1 MSLLTRLFLLVL
13 LAVLPAIG
21 IQAYSEWELRR
32 IREAQVHEEA
42 LRLAR
47 LANAEMNRITEG
59 ARQLLIAFTET
70 PAIAA
75 RDWQGCNEAATG
87 LLVRLT
93 GYVNFGVVSL
103 DGEIVCS
110 GMPELS
116 HPNVRGSASFQHGAA
131 ADDFAIGTYEVS
143 PVNGASILPL
153 TEPLRDAKGAKIGFA
168 WATLDLDALSRQFAE
183 RFAGPDPTLVMAD
196 RDGTIILRLPDPA
209 AWVGKKMDEKYRYV
223 LDAAAEGTVDVVGID
238 GIERIVGY
246 NPLATEP
253 RGIYVGVG
261 LMKSAAFAGIERASV
276 AGAVLMALCL
286 SLALAAAWAGGNAF
300 VRQPINA
307 LLSAAERWRRGD
319 YAARAGLAEGRSEI
333 GRLGRAFD
341 EMASALAARESERA
355 EAEERLRR
363 LNESLAER
371 VEERTRERDRIWEVS
386 EDLLGV
392 GNFDGYFVSFN
403 PAWTRVLGWSEDE
416 IRRMHVDELRHPDD
430 LAVGTESRRRL
441 AAGVP
446 TVRMENRFRCKDGGY
461 RWIYWTMTA
470 EQGLIY
476 VIGRDV
482 TAEKAAADTLRQ
494 AEDQLRQSQKMQAL
508 GQLTGGIAH
517 DFNNL
522 LTIIIGNLEIIER
535 SIAAGVN
542 TARRAAKSAMN
553 GALRAA
559 NLTQRLLAY
568 AQKQPLNP
576 SAIALNQ
583 LVASLSDLIR
593 QTHGEGITCELSLGD
608 NLGKCF
614 CDANQLETAL
624 LNLIINARDAM
635 PRGGKL
641 VIETAPATID
651 AAAARQKDLA
661 PGNYVALSVYDDGAG
676 MSEATRAAAFEP
688 FFTTKGPGK
697 GTGLGLSMVYG
708 FIKQSHGHVEIE
720 SALGRGT
727 VVRLLLPQVAAAAAK
742 PGEAPDGGALAS
754 PQRAGATILV
764 VEDDEN
770 VQVVVADMLDSL
782 GYGVLLAG
790 NGDDALALLAKRE
803 RRIDL
808 MLTDVML
815 PGMNGREVAERAR
828 KMEPSLKVLFMTGYA
843 RDVIVHQGRLD
854 PGIELIEKPFHCE
867 MLAQRLSEL
876 LDDASG
882 ERRVAAASRE

>member
-47 LANAEMNRITEG
+47 LANAEMDRITEG
-59 ARQLLIAFTET
+59 AHQLLIAFAET
-70 PAIAA
+70 PAVAA
-75 RDWQGCNEAATG
+75 HDWQSCNEAAAR
-87 LLVRLT
+87 LLARLS
-93 GYVNFGVVSL
+93 GYVSFGVVSL
-103 DGEIVCS
+103 DGEIICS
-110 GMPELS
+110 AMPELH
-116 HPNVRGSASFQHGAA
+116 HPNVSALASFQHGAA
-131 ADDFAIGTYEVS
+131 AEDFAIGTYEVS
-143 PVNGASILPL
+143 PLSSVPVLPL
-153 TEPLRDAKGAKIGFA
+153 TEPIRDANGVKTGIA
-168 WATLDLDALSRQFAE
+168 WATLDLDALARQFAD
-183 RFAGPDPTLVMAD
+183 RFSSPDPTLVIAD
-196 RDGTIILRLPDPA
+196 RDGTILLRLPDPT
-209 AWVGKKMDEKYRYV
+209 AWVGKKMEQKYQYI
-223 LDAAAEGTVDVVGID
+223 LNAAAEGTVDVLGID
-238 GIERIVGY
+238 GIERIVGFS
-246 NPLATEP
+246 PIGVAP

-261 LMKSAAFAGIERASV
+261 LTKSAAFAGVERASIS
-276 AGAVLMALCL
+276 GAVLMALCL

-300 VRQPINA
+300 VRRPINV

-319 YAARAGLAEGRSEI
+319 YAARAGLPDRRTEI
-333 GRLGRAFD
+333 GRLGVAFD
-341 EMASALAARESERA
+341 EMASALAARERERD
-355 EAEERLRR
+355 EADKQLRR

-416 IRRMHVDELRHPDD
+416 IRRMRVDELRHPDD

-446 TVRMENRFRCKDGGY
+446 TVRMENRFRCKDGSY

-470 EQGLIY
+470 EHDLIY

-482 TAEKAAADTLRQ
+482 TAEKAADDTLRQ

-535 SIAAGVN
+535 SIAAGVS

-576 SAIALNQ
+576 RAIDLNQ

-593 QTHGEGITCELSLGD
+593 QTHGEGITCELSLAD

-635 PRGGKL
+635 PRGGH
-641 VIETAPATID
+641 VMIETAPATFD
-651 AAAARQKDLA
+651 AAAARRRDLA
-661 PGNYVALSVYDDGAG
+661 PGTYVMLSVRDNGAG
-676 MSEATRAAAFEP
+676 MSEETRAAAFEP

-742 PGEAPDGGALAS
+742 PGEADAGAPTR

-770 VQVVVADMLDSL
+770 VQLVVAEMLDSL

-790 NGDDALALLAKRE
+790 NGDDALTLLAGRQ

-815 PGMNGREVAERAR
+815 PGMNGRELAERAR
-828 KMEPSLKVLFMTGYA
+828 QMEPALKVLFMTGYA
-843 RDVIVHQGRLD
+843 RDIIVHQGRLD

-867 MLAQRLSEL
+867 MLAARLSEI
-876 LDDASG
+876 LDDAPS
-882 ERRVAAASRE
+882 ERRVAAASSD